1 MSQNWTNDCFAAG
14 HVAQTDLT
22 NMENNF
28 LALHSCFSGAV
39 QPAGAVEGQLW
50 RDTAKKVLKQYNG
63 ASWFGMF
70 HGDATQKIL
79 VYDDTVLEGYLR
91 DSGVTDKVIAL
102 KGGATYVTAGVT
114 AGSWTIGG
122 LTSANESAHSHNHTH
137 TGPSHTHQWYDYN
150 AGGTDTSWQSIG
162 TVIQIA
168 TGGTN
173 MGIAAAAEATV
184 TGDYYTNA
192 SGTGATGADATAGSA
207 HNHTVSHDGTA
218 RPFAAVVIL
227 EYLDL

>member
-1 MSQNWTNDCFAAG
+1 MSQTWTSDCFAAG
-14 HVAQTDLT
+14 HVAQTDLQ

-28 LALHSCFSGAV
+28 LALHSSFSGAAA
-39 QPAGAVEGQLW
+39 PAGAAEGLLW

-70 HGDATQKIL
+70 HGDASQKIL

-122 LTSANESAHSHNHTH
+122 LTSVNEAAHIHAQVSHAHAIKSVSRN
-137 TGPSHTHQWYDYN
+137 
-150 AGGTDTSWQSIG
+150 
-162 TVIQIA
+162 IA
-168 TGGTN
+168 S
-173 MGIAAAAEATV
+173 
-184 TGDYYTNA
+184 A
-192 SGTGATGADATAGSA
+192 SGWNPLTVYSVVGSGYISSYEALGGALTPRSVMDDDTDASAAVNVGAGSA
-207 HNHTVSHDGTA
+207 HNHTISHNGTS
-218 RPFAAVVIL
+218 RPLAAVVIL

>member
-1 MSQNWTNDCFAAG
+1 MSQDWTSDCFAAG
-14 HVAQTDLT
+14 HVAQTDLQ

-114 AGSWTIGG
+114 AGSWTISG
-122 LTSANESAHSHNHTH
+122 LTSVAAATHTHSHSHKWYDRVANAASDDLDGAGTSLQTIGNAIKDNTAYFIPNISIGSVAAGFQAPADDMYTDTNAAAGGAHSHTI
-137 TGPSHTHQWYDYN
+137 SQ
-150 AGGTDTSWQSIG
+150 
-162 TVIQIA
+162 
-168 TGGTN
+168 
-173 MGIAAAAEATV
+173 
-184 TGDYYTNA
+184 
-192 SGTGATGADATAGSA
+192 
-207 HNHTVSHDGTA
+207 DGTA
-218 RPFAAVVIL
+218 RIAAAVVIL